1 MIFYSLTM
9 KWHCTEKFNS
19 EFNNKTLPQA
29 LVSALV
35 LVMFKNKYRTTYME
49 RAIYLSGS
57 TEKFNSLVL
66 SVKCKLETQF
76 VGSTEHKN
84 WKLALFT
91 GKNTETLPSS
101 TSKAH

>member
-1 MIFYSLTM
+1 M
-9 KWHCTEKFNS
+9 KLHHCTEKFNS
-19 EFNNKTLPQA
+19 DFNNKHLPQA
-29 LVSALV
+29 LVSALLLV
-35 LVMFKNKYRTTYME
+35 LLKNKYRTTYME
-49 RAIYLSGS
+49 RRLYLSGC

-66 SVKCKLETQF
+66 SVKYKLETQF